1 MRGYGSLSPQ
11 SHCQAVC
18 FNKHKAQTQI
28 CLTQMFITKRH
39 ENHPVIRCSVKSVKS
54 QLCPVYFNKHM
65 TESFSLRLSSEGR
78 IQLTSDQKAESS
90 LVSSVDTAYNS
101 VLELVLW
108 SEHFV
113 PPQIHMLKS

>member
-1 MRGYGSLSPQ
+1 MGPFPHNLTARQYVSINTKLKIKS
-11 SHCQAVC
+11 VT
-18 FNKHKAQTQI
+18 HK
-28 CLTQMFITKRH
+28 CLLPRRH

-65 TESFSLRLSSEGR
+65 RKSFSLRQSSEGR
-78 IQLTSDQKAESS
+78 IQLTSDQKAESF
-90 LVSSVDTAYNS
+90 LVNSVDTAYNS